1 MFNGFGLC
9 QANPKT
15 LSDTEVVGMAEQIER
30 GGEPHGPHFYEYT
43 YTYDQFTVFFYG
55 SHVYI
60 GGKEF
65 PIGQS
70 VVDVMNL
77 DESVLDEIERRAKAF
92 VPTARNL
99 LTEKT
104 DSAAALAQEKLN
116 AVWDIIFSLPVYRDL
131 KMDEECNYHTLQRL
145 KADPAK
151 WAEVQDPASE
161 GYAMYQG
168 MMIELVCFAER
179 LRELR
184 QFIAIMEKNCLEPL
198 KRRSR
203 ETYAEAYSHFYA
215 KVLSAGAQIFG
226 NKFETGI
233 PMKISFVPMFHPT
246 EEGKIFIAEKA
257 EFHSLMNFLQTEF
270 YRGLVLGNAPRRCH
284 NCGKYFL
291 LTNGYNTCYC
301 NNIAPGE
308 TERTCR
314 KVGAHKKESMG
325 KENRT
330 PTQKEYDRTYNR
342 LKVRKQRGKIST
354 DEWNVAVAKAQELV
368 AQSERGELTDE
379 ELRERLGRL

>member
-1 MFNGFGLC
+1 MGAKKLEGICLPAFGYC
-9 QANPKT
+9 QQ
-15 LSDTEVVGMAEQIER
+15 LRMVCGLVHIS
-30 GGEPHGPHFYEYT
+30 
-43 YTYDQFTVFFYG
+43 
-55 SHVYI
+55 
-60 GGKEF
+60 
-65 PIGQS
+65 
-70 VVDVMNL
+70 
-77 DESVLDEIERRAKAF
+77 
-92 VPTARNL
+92 
-99 LTEKT
+99 
-104 DSAAALAQEKLN
+104 
-116 AVWDIIFSLPVYRDL
+116 
-131 KMDEECNYHTLQRL
+131 
-145 KADPAK
+145 
-151 WAEVQDPASE
+151 EVQNPASE

-168 MMIELVCFAER
+168 MIMELFCFAER

-203 ETYAEAYSHFYA
+203 EAYAEAYSHFYA
-215 KVLSAGAQIFG
+215 RVLSAGAQVFG
-226 NKFETGI
+226 NEFETSI
-233 PMKISFVPMFHPT
+233 PMEISFVPMFHPT

-257 EFHSLMNFLQTEF
+257 VFNSLMNFLQTEF
-270 YRGLVLGNAPRRCH
+270 YRGLALGNAPRRCH

-314 KVGAHKKESMG
+314 KVGAHRKESTG

-342 LKVRKQRGKIST
+342 LKARKQRGKISI
-354 DEWNVAVAKAQELV
+354 DEWNAAVAKAQELV

-379 ELRERLGRL
+379 ELKRELERL